1 MRGAKYPCRQL
12 NSEKIKGAT
21 LCYLSPIVVKCSVV
35 SAKCICNIDDGFQK
49 AWNEVCKTRDACDKA
64 LQG

>member
-1 MRGAKYPCRQL
+1 MCLYL
-12 NSEKIKGAT
+12 NTA
-21 LCYLSPIVVKCSVV
+21 LCYLSPIIVDKCSVV
-35 SAKCICNIDDGFQK
+35 SAKCVYNIDDGFQK